1 MSLLVSEDEQV
12 FNLGN
17 WKENIYN
24 YLENYQE
31 QTKQRFC
38 MLYGL
43 IYESTSRN
51 IYEKLW
57 AKLPYKHHLSDLYD

>member
-1 MSLLVSEDEQV
+1 MNLLVSEDEQV

-17 WKENIYN
+17 WKENIYK
-24 YLENYQE
+24 YLENFGE
-31 QTKQRFC
+31 QTKQGFC

-51 IYEKLW
+51 IDEKLW
-57 AKLPYKHHLSDLYD
+57 AKLPYKYHLSDL

>member
-1 MSLLVSEDEQV
+1 MNLLVSEDEQV

-17 WKENIYN
+17 CKEKIYN
-24 YLENYQE
+24 YLENFGE
-31 QTKQRFC
+31 QIKQGFC

-51 IYEKLW
+51 IYERLW
-57 AKLPYKHHLSDLYD
+57 AKLPYKYHLSDL